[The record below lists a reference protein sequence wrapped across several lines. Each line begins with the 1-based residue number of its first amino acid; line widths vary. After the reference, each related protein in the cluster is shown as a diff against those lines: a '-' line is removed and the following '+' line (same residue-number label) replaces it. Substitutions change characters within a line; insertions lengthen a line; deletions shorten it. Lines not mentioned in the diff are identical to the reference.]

1 MLNHDLRTVA
11 AYERIIALLD
21 GLSIPY
27 RTWEH
32 RPVLNYDDAELA
44 RQEAGFDGVES
55 KAVVCDTDRGL
66 VVYLTTA
73 DKRMDQRAVKR
84 LTGARSVRLAS
95 PETLMEQL
103 GAVPGSAYPFGF
115 AADIPIVVDPALYDL
130 DTLLF
135 SPALPT
141 VTVQI
146 SGRDLR
152 RILDAIGNEVLELAA
167 KG

>member
-1 MLNHDLRTVA
+1 MNHDRRTVA
-11 AYERIIALLD
+11 AHERIIALLD
-21 GLSIPY
+21 RLGILY

-32 RPVLNYDDAELA
+32 RPVLNYGDAELA

-55 KAVVCDTDRGL
+55 KAIVCNTDRGL

-73 DKRMDQRAVKR
+73 DQRMDQRAVKR
-84 LTGARSVRLAS
+84 LTGARSARLAA

-130 DTLLF
+130 DKLLF

-141 VTVQI
+141 VTMQI
-146 SGRDLR
+146 SGLDLR
-152 RILDAIGNEVLELAA
+152 RILGAIGNDVLELPA
-167 KG
+167 KD

>member
-1 MLNHDLRTVA
+1 MNHDRRTVA
-11 AYERIIALLD
+11 AHERIIALLD
-21 GLSIPY
+21 RLGILY

-55 KAVVCDTDRGL
+55 KAIVCNTDRGL

-73 DKRMDQRAVKR
+73 DQRMDQRAVKR
-84 LTGARSVRLAS
+84 LTGARSARLAA

-130 DTLLF
+130 DKLLF

-141 VTVQI
+141 VTMQI
-146 SGRDLR
+146 SGLDLR
-152 RILDAIGNEVLELAA
+152 RILGAIGNDVLELPA
-167 KG
+167 KD

>member
-1 MLNHDLRTVA
+1 MDHDPRTVA

-21 GLSIPY
+21 RLGIPY
-27 RTWEH
+27 GLWEH
-32 RPVLNYDDAELA
+32 RPVLNYEDAELA

-55 KAVVCDTDRGL
+55 KAVVCETDRGL

-73 DKRMDQRAVKR
+73 DRRMDQRAVKR
-84 LTGARSVRLAS
+84 LTGARSVRLAT
-95 PETLMEQL
+95 PEVLMGQL

-115 AADIPIVVDPALYDL
+115 VADVPIVVDPALYDL
-130 DTLLF
+130 DRLLF

-146 SGRDLR
+146 RGPDLR
-152 RILDAIGNEVLELAA
+152 RVLDAIGNQVFELPA